1 MNYSVFCP
9 LSLNQLL
16 KHEKLNNH
24 ACFVVPCLSTFEIS
38 GKTCLHNHLYNQG
51 IEKNRTGQL
60 LLQTINSFTP
70 SSGTRSL
77 QTFNLIYLQKAC
89 QITLKDMSGYPAVY
103 ECKANERG
111 GLLNKN

>member
-38 GKTCLHNHLYNQG
+38 GKTCRHNHLYNQG
-51 IEKNRTGQL
+51 IEKKSNR
-60 LLQTINSFTP
+60 
-70 SSGTRSL
+70 
-77 QTFNLIYLQKAC
+77 A
-89 QITLKDMSGYPAVY
+89 TLAS
-103 ECKANERG
+103 N
-111 GLLNKN
+111 NKQFHALVWHKISADI